1 MKKIIFLLVLTTG
14 LSCAGFAQQNNQP
27 KGYWVIESNVNT
39 RRLSVIYFYN
49 NLNQVLYKETV
60 MGKKLKVN
68 RPRVNRRLNAVLEQ
82 SLTAW
87 QNNRQMKDDQQLV
100 VKR

>member
-1 MKKIIFLLVLTTG
+1 
-14 LSCAGFAQQNNQP
+14 
-27 KGYWVIESNVNT
+27 VIESNVKT
-39 RRLSVIYFYN
+39 PKQSVIYFYN

-82 SLTAW
+82 SLMAW
-87 QNNRQMKDDQQLV
+87 QNNRQMKDEQQLV

>member
-1 MKKIIFLLVLTTG
+1 
-14 LSCAGFAQQNNQP
+14 
-27 KGYWVIESNVNT
+27 
-39 RRLSVIYFYN
+39 
-49 NLNQVLYKETV
+49 VLYKETV

-82 SLTAW
+82 SLMAW
-87 QNNRQMKDDQQLV
+87 QNNRQMKDEQQLV